1 MRLIP
6 PLLTALLLLTASAHA
21 QEEESVSVSFS
32 TLSWK
37 GSIKDL
43 FYFNRG
49 EPVQLFIPNGAPGAV
64 QTYKGPPQMGFYT
77 KRINA
82 EGEAVYDLK
91 TSITVSADAS
101 KLLLLFLPAPASQ
114 PDQQY
119 RILALSDPDA
129 NFQGNTFNF
138 YNLTGA
144 DMAIRVG
151 DDQFRLSSGRNRL
164 IPLDDADVQNVDV
177 QMASSTKNDAWT
189 MIYQSRWAPPGKR
202 RAWVFI
208 YGEPGSTPGIRK
220 YYQPVAAVMPGAR

>member
-6 PLLTALLLLTASAHA
+6 PLLTALLLLTVSAHA

-64 QTYKGPPQMGFYT
+64 QAYKGPPQMGFYT

-82 EGEAVYDLK
+82 EGETVYDLK
-91 TSITVSADAS
+91 ASVTVSTGAT
-101 KLLLLFLPAPASQ
+101 KLLLLFLPAPDSQ
-114 PDQQY
+114 PEQQY
-119 RILALSDPDA
+119 RILALPDPDA

-138 YNLTGA
+138 YNLTGS

-151 DDQFRLSSGRNRL
+151 DDQFRLASGRNRL

-220 YYQPVAAVMPGAR
+220 YYQPIAAVMPRAR

>member
-6 PLLTALLLLTASAHA
+6 SLLTALLLLTVCARA
-21 QEEESVSVSFS
+21 QEEQSVSIAFS

-37 GSIKDL
+37 SSIKDL

-49 EPVQLFIPNGAPGAV
+49 EPVQLFIPNGAPGAT
-64 QTYKGPPQMGFYT
+64 QAYKGPPQMGFYT
-77 KRINA
+77 RRINA
-82 EGEAVYDLK
+82 EGETVYDLK
-91 TSITVSADAS
+91 TSVTITPGTS

-114 PDQQY
+114 PGQQY
-119 RILALSDPDA
+119 RILTLADPDA
-129 NFQGNTFNF
+129 DFPGNTFNF

-151 DDQFRLSSGRNRL
+151 SDQFRLASGHNRL
-164 IPLDDADVQNVDV
+164 IPLDDAAPQNVDV
-177 QMASSTKNDAWT
+177 QMASSTKDDAWT

-220 YYQPVAAVMPGAR
+220 YYQPVAAVMPRTR